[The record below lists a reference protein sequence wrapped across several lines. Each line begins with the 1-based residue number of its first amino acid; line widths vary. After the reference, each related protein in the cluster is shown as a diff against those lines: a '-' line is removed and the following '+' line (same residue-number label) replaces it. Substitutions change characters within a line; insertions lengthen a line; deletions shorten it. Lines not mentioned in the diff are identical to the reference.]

1 MNDPYLIPGTSVLK
15 NKLNLTVQPDLDEAE
30 ADYAALRL
38 RELAVQPLPGNYGVR
53 HYLSFH
59 RYIFQD
65 LYNWAGEPRRMN
77 IMKEEPALGGLSV
90 EYTDYPE
97 IRGELSRVLSA
108 MRRRPWERYGV
119 DKLTAWFSHDMAA
132 LWKIH
137 AFREGNT
144 RTTIHFC
151 CQFSDEH
158 GFSLDR
164 GLFEENSHYFRTALV
179 AYNAVFSDI
188 GRTELKFLSRMLGT
202 MCATLPFPQRL
213 LKSGF

>member
-15 NKLNLTVQPDLDEAE
+15 NKLNLTLQLDLDEAE

-137 AFREGNT
+137 TFREGNT

-188 GRTELKFLSRMLGT
+188 GDKSRKEYLERIMRDAIERG
-202 MCATLPFPQRL
+202 MGIYRQ
-213 LKSGF
+213 KG

>member
-15 NKLNLTVQPDLDEAE
+15 NKLNLTLQPDLDEAE

-158 GFSLDR
+158 GLSLDR
-164 GLFEENSHYFRTALV
+164 GLFEENSHFFRTALV

-188 GRTELKFLSRMLGT
+188 GDKSRKEYLERIMWVFT
-202 MCATLPFPQRL
+202 C
-213 LKSGF
+213 K

>member
-1 MNDPYLIPGTSVLK
+1 MVDPYVIPGTTVLK
-15 NKLNLTVQPDLDEAE
+15 NLLGLQTQRELDGAE
-30 ADYAALRL
+30 ADYVALRI
-38 RELAVQPLPGNYGVR
+38 RELAIDTLPGDYGVR

-65 LYNWAGEPRRMN
+65 LYDWAGQPRAMD

-90 EYTDYPE
+90 EYANYPK
-97 IRGELSRVLSA
+97 IRGELSRVLTA
-108 MRRRPWERYGV
+108 MRRRPWERYGIDRLV
-119 DKLTAWFSHDMAA
+119 RWFSRDLAA

-188 GRTELKFLSRMLGT
+188 GDKSRKEYLERIMRDAIERG
-202 MCATLPFPQRL
+202 MGIYRQ
-213 LKSGF
+213 KG

>member
-15 NKLNLTVQPDLDEAE
+15 NKLNLTLQPDLDEAE

-97 IRGELSRVLSA
+97 IRGRAFAGTVRDAQASVGEVW
-108 MRRRPWERYGV
+108 RRQADSLVFSRYGGTV
-119 DKLTAWFSHDMAA
+119 EDSRFSGGQHPDDDT
-132 LWKIH
+132 LLLPV
-137 AFREGNT
+137 FR
-144 RTTIHFC
+144 
-151 CQFSDEH
+151 
-158 GFSLDR
+158 
-164 GLFEENSHYFRTALV
+164 
-179 AYNAVFSDI
+179 
-188 GRTELKFLSRMLGT
+188 
-202 MCATLPFPQRL
+202 
-213 LKSGF
+213 

>member
-15 NKLNLTVQPDLDEAE
+15 NKLNLTLQPDLDEAE

-179 AYNAVFSDI
+179 A
-188 GRTELKFLSRMLGT
+188 
-202 MCATLPFPQRL
+202 
-213 LKSGF
+213 

>member
-15 NKLNLTVQPDLDEAE
+15 NKLNLTLQPDLDEAE

-137 AFREGNT
+137 TFREGNT

-188 GRTELKFLSRMLGT
+188 GDKSRKEYLERIMRDAIERG
-202 MCATLPFPQRL
+202 MGIYRQ
-213 LKSGF
+213 KG

>member
-15 NKLNLTVQPDLDEAE
+15 NKLNLTLQPDLDEAE

-38 RELAVQPLPGNYGVR
+38 RELAVQPLPGN
-53 HYLSFH
+53 
-59 RYIFQD
+59 
-65 LYNWAGEPRRMN
+65 
-77 IMKEEPALGGLSV
+77 
-90 EYTDYPE
+90 
-97 IRGELSRVLSA
+97 
-108 MRRRPWERYGV
+108 YGV

-188 GRTELKFLSRMLGT
+188 GDKSRKEYLERIMRDAIERG
-202 MCATLPFPQRL
+202 MGIYRQ
-213 LKSGF
+213 KG

>member
-15 NKLNLTVQPDLDEAE
+15 NKLNLTLQLDLDEAE

-188 GRTELKFLSRMLGT
+188 GDKSRKEYLERIMRDAIERG
-202 MCATLPFPQRL
+202 MGIYRQ
-213 LKSGF
+213 KG

>member
-15 NKLNLTVQPDLDEAE
+15 NKLNLTLQPDLDEAE

-38 RELAVQPLPGNYGVR
+38 RELAVQPLPGNYGVG

-188 GRTELKFLSRMLGT
+188 GDKSRKEYLERIMRDAIERG
-202 MCATLPFPQRL
+202 MGIYRQ
-213 LKSGF
+213 KG

>member
-1 MNDPYLIPGTSVLK
+1 MNDPYLLPGTAVLK
-15 NKLNLTVQPDLDEAE
+15 NRLNLTTQSELDDAE

-38 RELAVQPLPGNYGVR
+38 RELAGRPIPGNYGVR

-65 LYNWAGEPRRMN
+65 LYDWAGEPRRMN

-90 EYTDYPE
+90 EYTDYPG
-97 IRGELSRVLSA
+97 IREALSRVLSA
-108 MRRRPWERYGV
+108 MRRRPWEGYDIDR
-119 DKLTAWFSHDMAA
+119 LTKWFSHDLAA

-158 GFSLDR
+158 GFSVDR
-164 GLFEENSHYFRTALV
+164 ALFAENSYYIRTALV
-179 AYNAVFSDI
+179 AYNAVFRDI
-188 GRTELKFLSRMLGT
+188 GD
-202 MCATLPFPQRL
+202 
-213 LKSGF
+213 KSQKHYLERIVRDAIETGRGRQI

>member
-15 NKLNLTVQPDLDEAE
+15 NKLNLTLQSDLDEAE

-188 GRTELKFLSRMLGT
+188 GDKSRKEYLERIMRDAIERG
-202 MCATLPFPQRL
+202 MGIYRQ
-213 LKSGF
+213 KG

>member
-15 NKLNLTVQPDLDEAE
+15 NKLNLTSQSALDEAE

-38 RELAVQPLPGNYGVR
+38 RELAVQPLPGNYGVW

-77 IMKEEPALGGLSV
+77 IMKEEPILGGLSV

-97 IRGELSRVLSA
+97 IRSELSRVLSA
-108 MRRRPWERYGV
+108 MRKRPWERYGI

-188 GRTELKFLSRMLGT
+188 GDKSRKEYLERIMRDAIERGF
-202 MCATLPFPQRL
+202 AIQRQ
-213 LKSGF
+213 KG

>member
-15 NKLNLTVQPDLDEAE
+15 NKLNLTLQPDLDEAE

-137 AFREGNT
+137 TFREGNT

-164 GLFEENSHYFRTALV
+164 GLFEENSHYFRTVLV

-188 GRTELKFLSRMLGT
+188 GDKFRKEYLERIMRDAIERG
-202 MCATLPFPQRL
+202 MGIYRQ
-213 LKSGF
+213 KG

>member
-15 NKLNLTVQPDLDEAE
+15 NKLNLTLQPDLDEAE

-188 GRTELKFLSRMLGT
+188 GDKSRKEYLERIMRDAIERG
-202 MCATLPFPQRL
+202 MGIYRQ
-213 LKSGF
+213 KG

>member
-188 GRTELKFLSRMLGT
+188 GDKSRKEYLERIMRDAIERG
-202 MCATLPFPQRL
+202 MGIYRQ
-213 LKSGF
+213 KG